1 MVAILQFTQAISQ
14 SLGVLCLVE
23 SFTLE
28 SLMIRQYEESRDVFV
43 ASDRVYRW
51 FVVVNCQLLHNLSES
66 VPEETI
72 NLAEIMLV
80 AFWSWVCVVRF
91 AFCNAILVCQA
102 ISNVADYVKQDEWTS
117 HVFWFVHCFVSC
129 WSTITLDRELLKS
142 ISFLSQLEIVLST
155 YHFFCSFP
163 PFSSW
168 THIETLCFIL
178 DSS

>member
-1 MVAILQFTQAISQ
+1 MLLLYFVVAILQFTQAISQ

-43 ASDRVYRW
+43 ASDCVYRC

-80 AFWSWVCVVRF
+80 AF
-91 AFCNAILVCQA
+91 
-102 ISNVADYVKQDEWTS
+102 
-117 HVFWFVHCFVSC
+117 
-129 WSTITLDRELLKS
+129 
-142 ISFLSQLEIVLST
+142 
-155 YHFFCSFP
+155 
-163 PFSSW
+163 
-168 THIETLCFIL
+168 
-178 DSS
+178 